1 MYMSIKK
8 NIINFSTAVR
18 CIENRHLI
26 HVSHEVSCWRQVF
39 HRYIETM
46 VDDMKPVGNTGS
58 I

>member
-1 MYMSIKK
+1 MKK
-8 NIINFSTAVR
+8 KIINFPTAVR

-26 HVSHEVSCWRQVF
+26 HESHEVSCWRQVF
-39 HRYIETM
+39 LRYIETM